1 MQANSYFV
9 LWNPAVSETT
19 SFSLLERAS
28 ASRDTE
34 AWDRLVALYAPLM
47 RRWLNAY
54 DIQDA
59 DADDLIQDVLSV
71 VLAELPAFQ
80 HNQRTGAFRNWLRRI
95 LVNRL
100 RGYWRTRKRE
110 PLARGSSSLVEQLNE
125 LEDDSTEASRIW
137 NAEHDRHV
145 ISQLLVSVRP
155 RVLDKTWD
163 AFRRQVLE
171 GQRADA
177 VAAELDMPVNS
188 VYVARSRVLSILR
201 REAAGLVDDDGV
213 AGVEP

>member
-1 MQANSYFV
+1 
-9 LWNPAVSETT
+9 
-19 SFSLLERAS
+19 
-28 ASRDTE
+28 
-34 AWDRLVALYAPLM
+34 M
-47 RRWLNAY
+47 RRWLGAY
-54 DIQDA
+54 EIQDA

-110 PLARGSSSLVEQLNE
+110 PLPRGTSSLVERLNE

-137 NAEHDRHV
+137 NAQHDRHV

-155 RVLDKTWD
+155 RVQGKTWD
-163 AFRRQVLE
+163 AFCRQVLE
-171 GQRADA
+171 GQRADV

-201 REAAGLVDDDGV
+201 REAAGLIDDDGM
-213 AGVEP
+213 AGR

>member
-1 MQANSYFV
+1 M
-9 LWNPAVSETT
+9 SETT
-19 SFSLLERAS
+19 SFSLLDRAS

-34 AWDRLVALYAPLM
+34 SWDRLVALYAPLL
-47 RRWLNAY
+47 RRWLSSY
-54 DIQDA
+54 EIQDA

-100 RGYWRTRKRE
+100 RGYWRVRKRE
-110 PLARGSSSLVEQLNE
+110 PASLGTSSLLERLNE
-125 LEDDSTEASRIW
+125 LEDDNTEASRIW
-137 NAEHDRHV
+137 NADHDRQV
-145 ISQLLVSVRP
+145 IAQLLISVRP

-163 AFRRQVLE
+163 AFRRQVLD
-171 GQRADA
+171 GKRADE
-177 VAAELDMPVNS
+177 VAAELEMSVNS

-201 REAAGLVDDDGV
+201 REAAGLVDDV
-213 AGVEP
+213 

>member
-1 MQANSYFV
+1 M
-9 LWNPAVSETT
+9 SETT

-47 RRWLNAY
+47 RRWLSSY
-54 DIQDA
+54 DIQNA

-80 HNQRTGAFRNWLRRI
+80 HNRRTGAFRNWLRRI

-100 RGYWRTRKRE
+100 RGYWRIRKRE
-110 PLARGSSSLVEQLNE
+110 PLARGSSSFVEQLNE
-125 LEDDSTEASRIW
+125 LEDDNTEASRIW

-155 RVLDKTWD
+155 RVQGKTWD

-171 GQRADA
+171 GQQADV
-177 VAAELDMPVNS
+177 VAAELGMPINS

-201 REAAGLVDDDGV
+201 REAAGLVDDEGV

>member
-1 MQANSYFV
+1 M
-9 LWNPAVSETT
+9 SETT

-28 ASRDTE
+28 TSRDTE

-47 RRWLNAY
+47 RRWLSAY

-59 DADDLIQDVLSV
+59 DADDLIQEVLSV

-110 PLARGSSSLVEQLNE
+110 PLARGSSSFVEQLNE

-155 RVLDKTWD
+155 RVLDKTWN

-171 GQRADA
+171 GQRADV
-177 VAAELDMPVNS
+177 VATELDMPVNS

-213 AGVEP
+213 AGVKR

>member
-1 MQANSYFV
+1 
-9 LWNPAVSETT
+9 VSETT

-28 ASRDTE
+28 ASRDSE
-34 AWDRLVALYAPLM
+34 AWDRLVAIYAPLL
-47 RRWLNAY
+47 RRWLSSY
-54 DIQDA
+54 EIQNA

-100 RGYWRTRKRE
+100 RGYWRSRKHE
-110 PLARGSSSLVEQLNE
+110 PPARGTSSFAEQLNE
-125 LEDDSTEASRIW
+125 LEDDNSQASRIW
-137 NAEHDRHV
+137 NAEHDRQV

-155 RVLDKTWD
+155 RVQGKTWD

-201 REAAGLVDDDGV
+201 REAAGLVDDV
-213 AGVEP
+213 